1 MARERSACGHL
12 LAEIEGREGG
22 TRWCAGC
29 AREARVR
36 EEERAAVVTW
46 LRGRLMAPSE
56 RALARSLAGTIERGR
71 HRS

>member
-46 LRGRLMAPSE
+46 LRKQ
-56 RALARSLAGTIERGR
+56 ALWRSVPLDCAAAIERGE
-71 HRS
+71 HQS